1 MTYNFLENKE
11 RADLEKMKTR
21 EIIDAYLSLQNMYND
36 LEEDFSLKILDVLFW
51 SKLKI
56 YSCETATIWI

>member
-36 LEEDFSLKILDVLFW
+36 LEEDFSLKILDSV
-51 SKLKI
+51 
-56 YSCETATIWI
+56 